1 MFGKK
6 NEPVKLIHNDWGSFI
21 KIPNDGFFW
30 NKHHTYFV
38 LGSADDMDISED
50 GIFCTTF
57 VNYPVEKMKVRVMS
71 SEIYPQFM
79 IMEIEV
85 SVDDEETFEKGLEKL
100 MYRLN
105 FKIKDYRSGSSAF
118 WKDVYKEAE
127 EIENGN

>member
-6 NEPVKLIHNDWGSFI
+6 NEPVRLIHNDWGSFI
-21 KIPNDGFFW
+21 KIPNDGYFW

-71 SEIYPQFM
+71 SDIYPQFM

-85 SVDDEETFEKGLEKL
+85 SMNDEETFEKGLEKL

>member
-38 LGSADDMDISED
+38 LGSADDMDLTED

-57 VNYPVEKMKVRVMS
+57 VNYPVEKMKVRIMS
-71 SEIYPQFM
+71 SDIYPQFM
-79 IMEIEV
+79 IMEI
-85 SVDDEETFEKGLEKL
+85 D
-100 MYRLN
+100 
-105 FKIKDYRSGSSAF
+105 KIKDYRSGSSIF

-127 EIENGN
+127 EIENGD

>member
-38 LGSADDMDISED
+38 LSSADDLDLTED

-57 VNYPVEKMKVRVMS
+57 VHYPVDKMKVRVMS

-79 IMEIEV
+79 IMEIDV
-85 SVDDEETFEKGLEKL
+85 RADDENLFEQGLEKF

-105 FKIKDYRSGSSAF
+105 FKIKDYRSGSTAF
-118 WKDVYKEAE
+118 WRNIYKEAE
-127 EIENGN
+127 EIENGD